1 MNDKETKKTKG
12 KNASGNKTA
21 GNRFTRWI
29 PRWLSLPLI
38 IIVAF
43 LIVMIFYGDNSYL
56 KSKEYSEKI
65 DELTKEIK
73 ANRDSAAYYRRKSH
87 ELSTDRE
94 TLEKIAREQYGMK
107 RANEDVYITDIP

>member
-1 MNDKETKKTKG
+1 MEEKSTKKKSASAKAGKTKD
-12 KNASGNKTA
+12 NPL
-21 GNRFTRWI
+21 TRWI

-43 LIVMIFYGDNSYL
+43 LVIMIFYGDNSYL

-73 ANRDSAAYYRRKSH
+73 ANRDSAIYYQRKSH

-107 RANEDVYITDIP
+107 RANEDVYITEIP